1 MSGCFPTHIIWISVK
16 RFFLSVVCGQWCAVF
31 SWNLSLSHIT
41 DEYNCRFVCFTFVLA
56 LDFSETI
63 LLFCH
68 LCSVVC
74 SCNFIFFFFG
84 WLACMESINC
94 STVLL
99 RKVVKESS
107 FSNVWYVLICVLF
120 LANVSYNLGD
130 EYFCLYWQSGTLH
143 LYYHQLRT
151 IYCLFLS

>member
-1 MSGCFPTHIIWISVK
+1 MK

-41 DEYNCRFVCFTFVLA
+41 DEYNCRFVCLFYLCACSGFQWN
-56 LDFSETI
+56 DSPF
-63 LLFCH
+63 LLFVFSGV
-68 LCSVVC
+68 LMQ
-74 SCNFIFFFFG
+74 FPFFFFFG

-99 RKVVKESS
+99 RQVVKESS

-143 LYYHQLRT
+143 LYYHQLRA